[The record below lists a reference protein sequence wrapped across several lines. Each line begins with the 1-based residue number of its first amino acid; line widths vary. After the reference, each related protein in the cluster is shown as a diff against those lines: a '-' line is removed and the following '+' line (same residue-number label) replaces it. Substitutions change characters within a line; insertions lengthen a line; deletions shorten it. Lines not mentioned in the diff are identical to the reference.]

1 MRLHGFA
8 GKKQAWILW
17 RNVGREFSM
26 IWNSDWNWREKSE
39 KWVKK
44 TGVYGLMLE
53 KMKKEK
59 EIVYIVYKTKIET
72 WKN

>member
-1 MRLHGFA
+1 MTDLNISRFH
-8 GKKQAWILW
+8 
-17 RNVGREFSM
+17 
-26 IWNSDWNWREKSE
+26 REKSE
-39 KWVKK
+39 EWVKK